1 MERFNYPNLA
11 AVRDEDAEIL
21 YLLEC
26 ESYGN
31 RRDEQEELDERQA
44 DLDERM
50 TEAEMGGGY

>member
-11 AVRDEDAEIL
+11 AAEAEDSRII

-31 RRDEQEELDERQA
+31 KRDQEELLERQK
-44 DLDERM
+44 
-50 TEAEMGGGY
+50 AEMHNGE

>member
-11 AVRDEDAEIL
+11 AVMDEDAEIL

-31 RRDEQEELDERQA
+31 RRDEQEKLDER
-44 DLDERM
+44 
-50 TEAEMGGGY
+50 EAEFEEQKANM